1 MKEGRH
7 CQGQSG
13 GRLTQA
19 ETPAKVT
26 VLRQECAWCVL
37 RTARK
42 PGRLTWNGGQVKEGK
57 VRTVKQ
63 VDLVALQGLWEGFR
77 PSSE

>member
-1 MKEGRH
+1 M
-7 CQGQSG
+7 
-13 GRLTQA
+13 TQA

-63 VDLVALQGLWEGFR
+63 VDLVAL
-77 PSSE
+77 